1 MCIFVSG
8 NLGLWK
14 DVHGFIASFPYLWGS
29 TNIFQNYVAF
39 YLFLFIYYRKQFCAT
54 CCLAAGRKMKTF
66 FMDSLGRMLLLLFA
80 KKLLP
85 LQKKCVSTACDSWKK
100 RPEKGTPQ
108 EDEALDKIEYSTN
121 HFINMTL
128 STSTAFISTV
138 SLVSQ
143 NLLYTAGSKSS
154 SL

>member
-1 MCIFVSG
+1 ML
-8 NLGLWK
+8 LGCREK
-14 DVHGFIASFPYLWGS
+14 DE
-29 TNIFQNYVAF
+29 NIFYGFTGADAVVAF
-39 YLFLFIYYRKQFCAT
+39 CQEIVAI
-54 CCLAAGRKMKTF
+54 A
-66 FMDSLGRMLLLLFA
+66 
-80 KKLLP
+80 
-85 LQKKCVSTACDSWKK
+85 KKCVSTACDSWKK

-108 EDEALDKIEYSTN
+108 EDEALDRIEYSTN

-128 STSTAFISTV
+128 STSTAFISSV